1 MSVLT
6 QYLPSA
12 LPPPPVV
19 LARGDAFFVRRVALA
34 EGEPLEAQ
42 VTLALEGMAPFPPD
56 QLYHG
61 HLPAADGR
69 SALVF
74 AAFRRRFEAV
84 DTDLWDIAA
93 LVTPDF
99 VPLLA
104 IKPAGAGVTLHAAEG
119 RLTALGWVGGED
131 LPAAVLVRAGGPEQV
146 AAVLD
151 EVRARAGLAA
161 DVEVKEL
168 AEQYTLAAS
177 GEGEFT
183 VSEGGRPVALLPLAW
198 TAGAD
203 VRDPEFLAA
212 RRRAGVRDHWLW
224 RGLLGAAA
232 LLALAALLQTGSGGL
247 GFFTSRREA
256 QVVAQKP
263 LVAQI
268 DAAQMLANRIAELSE
283 KRLMPFEMMATI
295 NPPRPE
301 SVVFQRLVTRGL
313 LGLEVEAQAVNPEDV
328 GAYAN
333 ALKALPALASVQTRE
348 VRARDGV
355 TSFILALE
363 FKPDVLKK
371 GGAL

>member
-12 LPPPPVV
+12 PPPPPVV

-34 EGEPLEAQ
+34 EGEPVEAQ
-42 VTLALEGMAPFPPD
+42 VTLALEGMAPFPPE

-74 AAFRRRFEAV
+74 AAFRRRFEAA
-84 DTDLWDIAA
+84 DTEAWTGAA

-99 VPLLA
+99 VPLLVTR
-104 IKPAGAGVTLHAAEG
+104 PTGAGVTLRSAESL
-119 RLTALGWVGGED
+119 LTALAWAEGED
-131 LPAAVLVRAGGPEQV
+131 LPSAVVVRAGGPEHVV
-146 AAVLD
+146 ALLD
-151 EVRARAGLAA
+151 EVRARTGLAA
-161 DVEVKEL
+161 DAEL
-168 AEQYTLAAS
+168 RELTGDYILKAT
-177 GEGEFT
+177 GEGEFS
-183 VSEGGRPVALLPLAW
+183 VFDGDKLVAPLPAAW
-198 TAGAD
+198 PAGAD

-212 RRRAGVRDHWLW
+212 RRRAAVRDLWLW
-224 RGLLGAAA
+224 RGLLGSAAV
-232 LLALAALLQTGSGGL
+232 LALAAFLHLGSGGL
-247 GFFTSRREA
+247 GLLTRQREA
-256 QVVAQKP
+256 RVETQKP
-263 LVAQI
+263 VVAQI

-283 KRLMPFEMMATI
+283 KRLMPFEMMAAI
-295 NPPRPE
+295 NPARPG

-333 ALKALPALASVQTRE
+333 ALKTLPAVASVQTRE

-355 TSFILALE
+355 TSFVLALE
-363 FKPDVLKK
+363 FKPDVLKE

>member
-12 LPPPPVV
+12 PPPPPVV

-34 EGEPLEAQ
+34 EGDPVEAQ
-42 VTLALEGMAPFPPD
+42 VMLALEGMAPFPPE

-74 AAFRRRFEAV
+74 AAFRRRFEAA
-84 DTDLWDIAA
+84 DTDAWAGAA

-99 VPLLA
+99 VPLLVLR
-104 IKPAGAGVTLHAAEG
+104 PAGAGITLRSAEG
-119 RLTALGWVGGED
+119 RLTALAWAEGED
-131 LPAAVLVRAGGPEQV
+131 LPVALVVRAGGPEQV
-146 AAVLD
+146 VGLLD
-151 EVRARAGLAA
+151 ELRARAGLAA
-161 DVEVKEL
+161 DGEL
-168 AEQYTLAAS
+168 RELS
-177 GEGEFT
+177 GEFVLKATGEGAFS
-183 VSEGGRPVALLPLAW
+183 VFDGDKPVASLPAGW

-203 VRDPEFLAA
+203 VRDPEFLAG
-212 RRRAGVRDHWLW
+212 RRRAAVRDLWLW

-232 LLALAALLQTGSGGL
+232 ALALAAFLHLGAGGL
-247 GFFTSRREA
+247 GLLTGRRESRVKTQA
-256 QVVAQKP
+256 PV
-263 LVAQI
+263 VAQI

-283 KRLMPFEMMATI
+283 RRLMPFEMMAVI
-295 NPPRPE
+295 NPARPE

-333 ALKALPALASVQTRE
+333 ALKALPYLASVQTRE

-355 TSFILALE
+355 TSFVLALE

>member
-104 IKPAGAGVTLHAAEG
+104 VKPAGAGVTLHAAEG

-183 VSEGGRPVALLPLAW
+183 VSEGGRSVALLPVAW

-256 QVVAQKP
+256 QVAAQKP

>member
-104 IKPAGAGVTLHAAEG
+104 VKPAGAGVTLHAAEG

-151 EVRARAGLAA
+151 EVRARAGLEA

-183 VSEGGRPVALLPLAW
+183 VSEGGRPVALLPVAW

-256 QVVAQKP
+256 QVAAQKP

>member
-61 HLPAADGR
+61 HLPAADCR

-183 VSEGGRPVALLPLAW
+183 VSEGGRPVALLPVAW

-256 QVVAQKP
+256 QVAAQKP

-268 DAAQMLANRIAELSE
+268 DAAQMLANRIAALSE

-328 GAYAN
+328 GSYAN

>member
-1 MSVLT
+1 MSALT

-34 EGEPLEAQ
+34 EGEPVEAQ
-42 VTLALEGMAPFPPD
+42 VTLALEGMAPFPPE

-61 HLPAADGR
+61 YLPAADGR

-74 AAFRRRFEAV
+74 AAFRRRFDALE
-84 DTDLWDIAA
+84 TELWEIAA

-99 VPLLA
+99 VPLLLV
-104 IKPAGAGVTLHAAEG
+104 KPAGAGVTLRVAEG
-119 RLTALGWVGGED
+119 RVTALAWREGED
-131 LPAAVLVRAGGPEQV
+131 LPEVVIVRTGGPEQV
-146 AAVLD
+146 AALLE
-151 EVRARAGLAA
+151 EVRARAGLTAEA
-161 DVEVKEL
+161 EL
-168 AEQYTLAAS
+168 IESVGDFTLRAG

-183 VSEGGRPVALLPLAW
+183 VFEGERLVAPLPVAW

-232 LLALAALLQTGSGGL
+232 VLALAALLQVGSGGFGL
-247 GFFTSRREA
+247 LTRRREA
-256 QVVAQKP
+256 QVGAQKP
-263 LVAQI
+263 VVAQI

-283 KRLMPFEMMATI
+283 KRLMPFEMMAMI
-295 NPPRPE
+295 NPARPE

-363 FKPDVLKK
+363 FKADGLKK

>member
-1 MSVLT
+1 MSAFT

-12 LPPPPVV
+12 LPPPPVL
-19 LARGDAFFVRRVALA
+19 LARGDAFFVRRVALV

-61 HLPAADGR
+61 YLPAADGR

-74 AAFRRRFEAV
+74 AAFRRRFDAL
-84 DTDLWDIAA
+84 DTDLWESAA

-99 VPLLA
+99 VPLLVVR
-104 IKPAGAGVTLHAAEG
+104 PAGAGVTLHSAEG
-119 RLTALGWVGGED
+119 RLTALGWVEGED
-131 LPAAVLVRAGGPEQV
+131 LPSAVIVRAGGPEQ
-146 AAVLD
+146 AAALLD
-151 EVRARAGLAA
+151 EVRTRSGLAA
-161 DVEVKEL
+161 DVEIREL
-168 AEQYTLAAS
+168 AGEFFLTTS
-177 GEGEFT
+177 GEGGFT
-183 VSEGGRPVALLPLAW
+183 VFEGERLVAPLPLAW

-232 LLALAALLQTGSGGL
+232 ILALAAFLQVGSGGFGL
-247 GFFTSRREA
+247 LTRGREA
-256 QVVAQKP
+256 QVAAQKP
-263 LVAQI
+263 VVAQI

-283 KRLMPFEMMATI
+283 KRLMPFEMMAMI
-295 NPPRPE
+295 NPARPE

-363 FKPDVLKK
+363 FKADGLKK

>member
-104 IKPAGAGVTLHAAEG
+104 VKPAGAGVTLHAAEG

-183 VSEGGRPVALLPLAW
+183 VSEGGRPVALLPVAW

-256 QVVAQKP
+256 QVAAQKP

>member
-256 QVVAQKP
+256 QVAEHKP

>member
-183 VSEGGRPVALLPLAW
+183 VSEGGRPVALLPVAW

-256 QVVAQKP
+256 QVAEHKP